1 MLLEAQVQ
9 PSCPL
14 RYHHL
19 IPLLTVSQGLGGP
32 LGDYKFASTLSEESR
47 RRMLTGA
54 VPAICHEA
62 LLRVITD
69 VLHGFSGEAVP
80 IPPHS
85 PCLVGGALIGGI
97 LGTVDGIMPC
107 DPSKP
112 GNSNRRSNRCNS

>member
-1 MLLEAQVQ
+1 MSTASDRTLTPTTV
-9 PSCPL
+9 PSPDTHSL
-14 RYHHL
+14 
-19 IPLLTVSQGLGGP
+19 QGLGGP

-69 VLHGFSGEAVP
+69 VLREFSEDAVP
-80 IPPHS
+80 IPPHP
-85 PCLVGGALIGGI
+85 PCLVGGDLIDGFI
-97 LGTVDGIMPC
+97 IGTVAGVMPC

-112 GNSNRRSNRCNS
+112 ASRRSSRLNA